1 MIKGLKYEG
10 RFQYQQNYSKSELF
24 YSQNSSLVRIELA
37 RYTKPANPPSTTAPT
52 YYLPTTGG
60 RYTLANIDGMNWTI
74 RNQFNYDRVF
84 GKDKQQITAIA
95 GMEIQSGVSTSNSN
109 TRRGYDPQSQTY
121 QAYDEKE
128 LATNGVSGAVY
139 SNFGTPRNTL
149 VTKMFFPK

>member
-1 MIKGLKYEG
+1 
-10 RFQYQQNYSKSELF
+10 
-24 YSQNSSLVRIELA
+24 
-37 RYTKPANPPSTTAPT
+37 
-52 YYLPTTGG
+52 
-60 RYTLANIDGMNWTI
+60 MNWTI

-149 VTKMFFPK
+149 VTKMFSQSERKNGLFLFIRMLPILTIANIL